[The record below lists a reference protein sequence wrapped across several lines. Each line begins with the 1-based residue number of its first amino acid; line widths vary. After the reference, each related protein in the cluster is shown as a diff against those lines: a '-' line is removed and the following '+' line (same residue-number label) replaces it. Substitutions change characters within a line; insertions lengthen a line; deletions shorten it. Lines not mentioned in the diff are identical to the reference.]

1 MPEEILKM
9 TKITFIFQAI
19 VSIAFGLILLF
30 GELFVVIV
38 DWPYYDPVFMRL
50 TGMNYIG
57 MAVLMLL
64 SSGVKEW
71 AKVENVVIMVIFWTI
86 LNSIVLTILQ
96 FLSYWPLINWTII
109 GSYMLFAV
117 LFIIVYIKQQK

>member
-9 TKITFIFQAI
+9 TKITFVFQAI
-19 VSIAFGLILLF
+19 LGIAFGLILLF
-30 GELFVVIV
+30 GELFVVMV

-96 FLSYWPLINWTII
+96 FLRYWPLINWTII

>member
-9 TKITFIFQAI
+9 TKITFVFQAI
-19 VSIAFGLILLF
+19 VGIAFGLVFLF
-30 GELFVVIV
+30 GELFVVMV
-38 DWPYYDPVFMRL
+38 GWPYYDPVFMRL

-71 AKVENVVIMVIFWTI
+71 SKVENVVIMVIFWTI
-86 LNSIVLTILQ
+86 LNSIVLTMLQ
-96 FLSYWPLINWTII
+96 FLSYWPLINWAII

>member
-9 TKITFIFQAI
+9 TKITFIFQAS
-19 VSIAFGLILLF
+19 VSIAFGLVFLF
-30 GELFVVIV
+30 GELFVGIV
-38 DWPYYDPVFMRL
+38 RWPYYDPVFMRL

-71 AKVENVVIMVIFWTI
+71 TKVENVVIMVIFWTI
-86 LNSIVLTILQ
+86 LNSIVLIILQ
-96 FLSYWPLINWTII
+96 FLRYWPLINWIII

-117 LFIIVYIKQQK
+117 LFIIVCIKQQK

>member
-9 TKITFIFQAI
+9 TKITFVFQAI
-19 VSIAFGLILLF
+19 IGIAFGLILLF
-30 GELFVVIV
+30 GELFVVMV

-96 FLSYWPLINWTII
+96 FLRYWPLINWTII

>member
-19 VSIAFGLILLF
+19 VSIAFGLVFLF
-30 GELFVVIV
+30 GELFVGIV
-38 DWPYYDPVFMRL
+38 RWPYYDPVFMRL

-71 AKVENVVIMVIFWTI
+71 AKVENIVIMVIFWTI

-96 FLSYWPLINWTII
+96 FLRYWPLINWTII

-117 LFIIVYIKQQK
+117 LFIIVYNKQQK